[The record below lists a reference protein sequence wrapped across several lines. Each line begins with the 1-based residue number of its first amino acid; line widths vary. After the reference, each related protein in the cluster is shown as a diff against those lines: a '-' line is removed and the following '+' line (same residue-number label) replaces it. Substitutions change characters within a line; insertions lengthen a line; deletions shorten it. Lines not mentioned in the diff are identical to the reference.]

1 MKFLPSI
8 ALASILTATI
18 ATAQTTMCFKENHKD
33 MSTIENTA
41 LHGGECKGFKSAK
54 QMNNEGWKTDDIKI
68 TSTKNGNNY
77 IYIFKKEEKGLSS
90 VDQAALETKILQR
103 LEQRKKEEIALKKQQ
118 IYVRKSKSGEKLYKN
133 KCVSCHGEKGELKA
147 RNVSRPIKDLNLQ
160 DFAISIR
167 DYNLGTYDRG
177 MAFVMKPYALLMN
190 DKDVKNV
197 YIYLKSINQK
207 KEEEK
212 TK

>member
-103 LEQRKKEEIALKKQQ
+103 LEQRKKRKLLLKNN
-118 IYVRKSKSGEKLYKN
+118 KS
-133 KCVSCHGEKGELKA
+133 
-147 RNVSRPIKDLNLQ
+147 
-160 DFAISIR
+160 
-167 DYNLGTYDRG
+167 
-177 MAFVMKPYALLMN
+177 M
-190 DKDVKNV
+190 
-197 YIYLKSINQK
+197 
-207 KEEEK
+207 
-212 TK
+212 